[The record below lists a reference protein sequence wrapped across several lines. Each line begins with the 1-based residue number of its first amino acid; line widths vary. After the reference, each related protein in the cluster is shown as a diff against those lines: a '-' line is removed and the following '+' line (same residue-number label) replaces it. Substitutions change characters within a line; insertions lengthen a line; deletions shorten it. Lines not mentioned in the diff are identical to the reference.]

1 VQDTEILRG
10 VLDQWQ
16 AGIDAHQP
24 DRVAA
29 LFTADAVFQGLHPY
43 SVGRQGVAEYY
54 ASQPPGMTV
63 TYRLLETRRPATN
76 AVLGYVAADF
86 AYPDRPTVSL
96 YICVLAVHG
105 DDAWR
110 IGHYQA
116 SRVDPG
122 ARADGGNR
130 PDSARAARNR

>member
-1 VQDTEILRG
+1 MWTVVKVQDTEILRG

-24 DRVAA
+24 EHVAEV
-29 LFTADAVFQGLHPY
+29 FTEDAVFQGLRPY
-43 SVGRQGVAEYY
+43 GVGRHVVSEYY

-63 TYRLLETRRPATN
+63 TYRILETRRPAEN

-96 YICVLAVHG
+96 YIGVLAAHG
-105 DDAWR
+105 DDGWR

-116 SRVDPG
+116 SRL
-122 ARADGGNR
+122 
-130 PDSARAARNR
+130 S

>member
-1 VQDTEILRG
+1 MWTVVKVQDTEIHRG

-16 AGIDAHQP
+16 AGIDAHRPAQ
-24 DRVAA
+24 VAA
-29 LFTADAVFQGLHPY
+29 AFTEDAVFQGLRPY
-43 SVGRQGVAEYY
+43 GVGRQVVSEYY

-63 TYRLLETRRPATN
+63 TYRILETRRPAEN

-96 YICVLAVHG
+96 YLGALAVHG
-105 DDAWR
+105 DDGWR

-116 SRVDPG
+116 SRL
-122 ARADGGNR
+122 
-130 PDSARAARNR
+130 S

>member
-1 VQDTEILRG
+1 MWTAVKVQDTEFLRG

-63 TYRLLETRRPATN
+63 TYRILETRRPATN

-86 AYPDRPTVSL
+86 AYPDRPTMSL
-96 YICVLAVHG
+96 YIGVLAVHG

-116 SRVDPG
+116 SRVD
-122 ARADGGNR
+122 
-130 PDSARAARNR
+130 

>member
-1 VQDTEILRG
+1 MVVKVQDTKILRG

-24 DRVAA
+24 ERVAA
-29 LFTADAVFQGLHPY
+29 VFTADAVFQGLRPY
-43 SVGRQGVAEYY
+43 SVGRHGVTEYY

-63 TYRLLETRRPATN
+63 TYRILETRRPATN

-86 AYPDRPTVSL
+86 AFPDRPTVSL
-96 YICVLAVHG
+96 YIGVLAMHG
-105 DDAWR
+105 DDGWR

-116 SRVDPG
+116 SLI
-122 ARADGGNR
+122 A
-130 PDSARAARNR
+130 